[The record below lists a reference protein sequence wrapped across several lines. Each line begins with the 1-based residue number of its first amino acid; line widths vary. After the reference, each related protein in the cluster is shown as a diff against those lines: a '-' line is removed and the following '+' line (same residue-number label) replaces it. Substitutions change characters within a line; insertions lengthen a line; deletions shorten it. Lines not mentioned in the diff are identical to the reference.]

1 MTATPHP
8 PRRAF
13 ARLMLA
19 ALAAPVLGAALGA
32 ALGAVPA
39 RAAEPQSA
47 TLTIAA
53 QAYGTVNWELE
64 TIRAHGFDTANG
76 FTLVVKGMAGGPAAR
91 IAFQAGEADAMVADW
106 IWVARQRADG
116 RDYTFLPYSKAVG
129 ALMVPADGATS
140 LAALKGGEIGIAG
153 GPLDKSWLILNAWAK
168 RSQGIDLA
176 AETRQVYGAP
186 PLIFQNARAGRLAGA
201 INYWHYGAKMEAA
214 GMRVLAS
221 VEDAAAA
228 LGLDPE
234 TPLLG
239 YVFTDRLVTEKP
251 ALIAAFA
258 RASRAAKALLLADDA
273 AWEALRGLMK
283 ATDEAEFIALREGWL
298 AGVPKPGAVDE
309 ASAAAMLAL
318 MAELGGADLVGR
330 ATTLP
335 AGVFLTA
342 AP

>member
-1 MTATPHP
+1 
-8 PRRAF
+8 
-13 ARLMLA
+13 
-19 ALAAPVLGAALGA
+19 
-32 ALGAVPA
+32 
-39 RAAEPQSA
+39 
-47 TLTIAA
+47 
-53 QAYGTVNWELE
+53 
-64 TIRAHGFDTANG
+64 
-76 FTLVVKGMAGGPAAR
+76 LVVKGMAGGPAAR

-283 ATDEAEFIALREGWL
+283 ATDEAEFIALREGWR